1 MKIIKGTNSIIGS
14 KEPQHTLPSFT
25 LNSKDL
31 PEIKD
36 WKVGEVY
43 FFKLKAEQIE
53 MGKGEYEFSNYT
65 NSKVIHARF
74 QIIEIESDGKES
86 YEEEYARKRNK

>member
-1 MKIIKGTNSIIGS
+1 
-14 KEPQHTLPSFT
+14 
-25 LNSKDL
+25 
-31 PEIKD
+31 
-36 WKVGEVY
+36 
-43 FFKLKAEQIE
+43 